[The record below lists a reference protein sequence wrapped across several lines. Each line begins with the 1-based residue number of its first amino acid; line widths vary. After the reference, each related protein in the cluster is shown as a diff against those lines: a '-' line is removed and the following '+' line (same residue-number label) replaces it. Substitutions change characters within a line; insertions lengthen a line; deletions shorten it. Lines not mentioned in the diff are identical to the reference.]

1 MVSRRKTVELLG
13 SEDALKALPPR
24 KLTRKRYIEDT
35 SSNAITNSSKRIR
48 KKKTEL
54 SQEALLE
61 GLEADLAGLQGNV
74 EDILGRSVNLEEGDE
89 TSDEGT
95 GNTSTKSQVSE
106 KDGVKKV
113 SKKQLRKVASE
124 ASSKLSH
131 QDNVS
136 VEPTKKISYDSE
148 LNMFYRKTP
157 VGKALYATL
166 EMMMEEGLLV
176 DRGDAEILSKF
187 DETARDILVSS
198 NKVLSIPFCSTSG
211 RRQGRARTLRV
222 EGDLVSYNNWRNH
235 WALEAE
241 NVVYRFGEDI
251 LHAENERG
259 VKIFVKAADSKPSS
273 GLGRKTKT

>member
-1 MVSRRKTVELLG
+1 M
-13 SEDALKALPPR
+13 
-24 KLTRKRYIEDT
+24 
-35 SSNAITNSSKRIR
+35 NAITNSSKRIR

-74 EDILGRSVNLEEGDE
+74 EDILGRSVNLEEDDE

-124 ASSKLSH
+124 ASSMLSH

-176 DRGDAEILSKF
+176 DRGDAEILTKF

-198 NKVLSIPFCSTSG
+198 NEVLSIPFCSTSG
-211 RRQGRARTLRV
+211 RRQGV
-222 EGDLVSYNNWRNH
+222 C
-235 WALEAE
+235 
-241 NVVYRFGEDI
+241 
-251 LHAENERG
+251 
-259 VKIFVKAADSKPSS
+259 
-273 GLGRKTKT
+273 